1 MLLKVSDTIIINSD
15 SILSIVIK
23 DKVDVDDPEDT
34 KVEVSD
40 LPLVLV
46 MLTGGAAFYLKH
58 DAAKTVWRWAE
69 EQSLDPAGGRA

>member
-15 SILSIVIK
+15 TILSIVIK
-23 DKVDVDDPEDT
+23 DKIDVDDPE
-34 KVEVSD
+34 VEVSD